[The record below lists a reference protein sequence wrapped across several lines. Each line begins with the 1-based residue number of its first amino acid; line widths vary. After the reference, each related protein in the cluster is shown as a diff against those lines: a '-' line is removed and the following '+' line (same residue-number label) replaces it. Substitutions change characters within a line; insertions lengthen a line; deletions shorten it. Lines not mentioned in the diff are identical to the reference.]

1 MSVLTVIDG
10 IPLFSTVQEA
20 LIWGK
25 ARRLNGVHQH
35 KYNDQIGYMG
45 GASHSIAVRG
55 SDELREQTTRR
66 ETPTSN
72 NGSGNRGGY

>member
-20 LIWGK
+20 LVWGK

-35 KYNDQIGYMG
+35 THNNQIGYMG
-45 GASHSIAVRG
+45 GASHGIAVRA
-55 SDELREQTTRR
+55 ELQ
-66 ETPTSN
+66 N
-72 NGSGNRGGY
+72 